1 MAHPKNRQAVVRNA
15 LGLQIRK
22 LREEKGWSQSDF
34 ARELQLAGWDVGRT
48 LITKIEL
55 RRRCI
60 TDYEL
65 LVMLKTLGAGLGAL
79 ASPRE
84 SDLRALL

>member
-1 MAHPKNRQAVVRNA
+1 VAHQTKRQAIVRNA

-22 LREEKGWSQSDF
+22 MREGKGWSQADF
-34 ARELQLAGWDVGRT
+34 ARELQLAGWDVERSV
-48 LITKIEL
+48 LTKIEL

-65 LVMLKTLGAGLGAL
+65 LLMVKTLGASL
-79 ASPRE
+79 AAFAVPKN
-84 SDLRALL
+84 SDLLALL